1 MIKKII
7 EGITRWQ
14 GFVSLLLT
22 IQNIIMLDVI
32 YNKVECSAFS
42 FTREIRVWTAENTR
56 GLICHNVKQAL
67 NLCTRAANRHK
78 KGLIKFK

>member
-1 MIKKII
+1 MIKQII

-42 FTREIRVWTAENTR
+42 FTREITESGPLKTPGASFVTM
-56 GLICHNVKQAL
+56 
-67 NLCTRAANRHK
+67 
-78 KGLIKFK
+78 